1 MSASPQQ
8 QNGAD
13 LYRRLLRYALPYKWG
28 FLAAIFAMI
37 LTASLDP
44 VKAAMLK
51 PLMDGGFINK
61 DPNTIKWLPLAIVG
75 IFLVGGFTRFCSQL
89 AMAWIGRRIVFDI
102 RSEMFV
108 KMMHLPA
115 GYYDRNASG
124 ALISKVIYDV
134 EQIANAATKA
144 LFVMVKD
151 SVSIISLLV
160 FMFWKNWML
169 TSMFVVIV
177 PLLGIFVRYISK
189 RFRKTSR
196 GIQRSMGDISSIVQE
211 AVEGQRTV
219 KAYGAQS
226 IEIANFDVTNNK
238 NRRQNTRRAAL
249 AAANVPVLES
259 LAALGIAVVIYY
271 ALQRAATG
279 ALTVGDA
286 ISYFGAMMLLLG
298 PAKRLTKINEVI
310 QMSLAASQSVF
321 ELLDQENEQD
331 TGTLTLATVSGE
343 VEYRDVSF
351 QYNEDRR
358 ALKQVSFKVPAGTTT
373 ALVGA
378 SGSGKSTI
386 ANLLPRFY
394 SPTQGEVCID
404 GHNTGDLVLAN
415 LRSHISLVS
424 QDTVL
429 FNDSVRNNIAYGCAG
444 EIDNDRLMEAAGAAH
459 VLEFIN
465 ALPDG
470 LDTIV
475 GERGARFSG
484 GQRQRIAIARA
495 LYKNAPI
502 LILDEATSALDS
514 ESERYVQEAMR
525 TLMRERTTLV
535 IAHRLSTIEHAQQ
548 ILVLSNGQIV
558 ERGSHARL
566 LEKNG
571 AYAALYHT
579 QFNSV
584 PDRAGVK

>member
-1 MSASPQQ
+1 MSSDRRQQ
-8 QNGAD
+8 SGAD

-28 FLAAIFAMI
+28 FLVAILAMI
-37 LTASLDP
+37 ATAGLDP
-44 VKAAMLK
+44 VKAALLK
-51 PLMDGGFINK
+51 PLMDGGFINR
-61 DPNTIKWLPLAIVG
+61 DPATIQWLPLVIVG
-75 IFLVGGFTRFCSQL
+75 IFLAGGFTRFCSQL
-89 AMAWIGRRIVFDI
+89 AMAWIGRRVVFDI

-115 GYYDRNASG
+115 SYFDSQASG

-151 SVSIISLLV
+151 SVSIVGLLV

-177 PLLGIFVRYISK
+177 PLLALFVRFISK

-211 AVEGQRTV
+211 GVEGQRTV
-219 KAYGAQS
+219 KAYGAQAA
-226 IEIANFDVTNNK
+226 EIANFDKTNDK

-271 ALQRAATG
+271 ALQRAAAG

-298 PAKRLTKINEVI
+298 PAKRLTKVNEII
-310 QMSLAASQSVF
+310 QMGLAAAQSVF
-321 ELLDQENEQD
+321 ELLDQDNERD
-331 TGTLTLATVSGE
+331 TGTLVLDRVNGN

-351 QYNEDRR
+351 RYGDERY
-358 ALKQVSFKVPAGTTT
+358 ALKHVNFEIPAGTVT

-394 SPTQGEVCID
+394 CPTEGEVCID
-404 GHNTGDLVLAN
+404 GQNINDFVLTN

-429 FNDSVRNNIAYGCAG
+429 FNDTIRNNIAYGCIG
-444 EIDNDRLMEAAGAAH
+444 DIDEERLRTAAQAAH
-459 VLEFIN
+459 VLEFVDV
-465 ALPDG
+465 LPAG
-470 LDTIV
+470 MDTVV
-475 GERGARFSG
+475 GEKGARFSG

-514 ESERYVQEAMR
+514 ESERYVQDAMR
-525 TLMRERTTLV
+525 ALMHARTTLV
-535 IAHRLSTIEHAQQ
+535 IAHRLSTIEHAHQ

-558 ERGSHARL
+558 ERGSHAQL
-566 LEKNG
+566 LDKDG

-579 QFNSV
+579 QFNSA
-584 PDRAGVK
+584 PARTGA